1 MRIMDLLH
9 YLQKYKDALSWP
21 MLFGK
26 FIQNI
31 FNKKWVEGFENLV
44 NTLGIQIF
52 YETTWKWIMYFELK
66 VICELLMF
74 YPCAVTCDY
83 PVIT

>member
-1 MRIMDLLH
+1 
-9 YLQKYKDALSWP
+9 

-26 FIQNI
+26 LIQNH
-31 FNKKWVEGFENLV
+31 FDKKWVDGSENLM
-44 NTLGIQIF
+44 NILGIQIF
-52 YETTWKWIMYFELK
+52 YETTWKRIMYFELN
-66 VICELLMF
+66 VICEHFMF